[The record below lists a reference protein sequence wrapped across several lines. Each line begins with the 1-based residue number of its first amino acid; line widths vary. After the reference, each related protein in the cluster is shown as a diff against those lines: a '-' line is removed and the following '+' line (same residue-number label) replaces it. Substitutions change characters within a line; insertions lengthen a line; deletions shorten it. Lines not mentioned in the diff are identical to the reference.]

1 MNVGYVSF
9 FLLLLF
15 FKKIFNRVC
24 FKNKMNAKLVW
35 KVTEDILF
43 GKERIRL
50 SVCVYVYVVCL
61 YKRVVGYL
69 TH

>member
-1 MNVGYVSF
+1 
-9 FLLLLF
+9 
-15 FKKIFNRVC
+15 
-24 FKNKMNAKLVW
+24 MNAKLVW